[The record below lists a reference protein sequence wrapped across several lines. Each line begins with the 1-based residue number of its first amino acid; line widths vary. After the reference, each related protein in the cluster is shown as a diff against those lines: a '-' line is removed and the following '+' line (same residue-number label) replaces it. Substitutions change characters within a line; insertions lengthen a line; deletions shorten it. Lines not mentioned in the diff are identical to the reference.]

1 MFHVSMPNGTVEIIK
16 LFINVRL
23 FISDL
28 LHIEITIK
36 IEFYEK
42 YYTYYYVF

>member
-1 MFHVSMPNGTVEIIK
+1 MFQMPNGTVENIE

-36 IEFYEK
+36 IEFYEN
-42 YYTYYYVF
+42 YYTFNYVF